1 LSELL
6 GIAGPF
12 GEILAQDSGGEGAPV
27 VLLHGNSAS
36 SHAFERQL
44 QGPLGRTHRLI
55 AFDLMGHGASANAAD
70 PAAYRLPGHAR
81 TLLALVEALHLEEAV
96 FVGWSLG
103 GHILLEAAPDL
114 PRAKGLLIFGTPPV
128 RIPPAMDRAF
138 LPNPA
143 MGAAFSADITPEQAE
158 AFVAAQFAP
167 GFTDIPGFFLE
178 DVLRTDGR
186 ARAGVAASV
195 EPGAARDE
203 VEVVA
208 ALKIPLAILH
218 GEHDQLIN
226 GDYFASLTAPTLW
239 RDGVQTIA
247 QAGHT
252 PQWET
257 PAAFDAAVTAFARDC
272 GLRY

>member
-1 LSELL
+1 MSEVL
-6 GIAGPF
+6 GVAGPF
-12 GEILAQDSGGEGAPV
+12 GEVSLQDSGGEGPLV

-36 SHAFERQL
+36 SRAFERQL

-55 AFDLMGHGASANAAD
+55 AVDLMGHGASANAAD
-70 PAAYRLPGHAR
+70 PAAYLLTGHAR
-81 TLLALVEALHLEEAV
+81 TLRALVETLHLEEAV
-96 FVGWSLG
+96 FAGWSLG

-114 PRAKGLLIFGTPPV
+114 PRAKGFLIFGTPPV
-128 RIPPAMDRAF
+128 RMPPPMDKAF

-143 MGAAFSADITPEQAE
+143 MGAAFTAEITREQAQ
-158 AFVAAQFAP
+158 AFVEAQFAP
-167 GFTDIPGFFLE
+167 GFSDIPAFFVE
-178 DVLRTDGR
+178 DVMRTDGR

-195 EPGAARDE
+195 GAGASRDE

-208 ALKIPLAILH
+208 TLKAPLAILH
-218 GEHDQLIN
+218 GEHEQLIN
-226 GDYFASLTAPTLW
+226 GEYFASLTAPTLW